1 MKKAIAVIVF
11 LSLIILLAWVLLNE
25 NVYFENKEL
34 TAVVGIA
41 AIVIIAIPILRR

>member
-34 TAVVGIA
+34 TAVVGIV